1 MSWSGNGKQDL
12 GPDMSDFGLGFSGI
26 DFRMGTLD
34 VVMSFFDIHF
44 LLLLATRAYT
54 LRFTLLLQ
62 AVSLVRR
69 GGCLGVYS

>member
-1 MSWSGNGKQDL
+1 
-12 GPDMSDFGLGFSGI
+12 
-26 DFRMGTLD
+26 MGTLD

-44 LLLLATRAYT
+44 LLLLATWAYT

>member
-1 MSWSGNGKQDL
+1 MPWFGNGKQYL
-12 GPDMSDFGLGFSGI
+12 GPDMWDFGLGFSGM
-26 DFRMGTLD
+26 DFRMGTFD
-34 VVMSFFDIHF
+34 VVMSFYYIHF
-44 LLLLATRAYT
+44 LLLLATWAYT